1 MDTPIDTG
9 KDKQWKH
16 DKEFVKIIKNICFY
30 PNSEIDK
37 VFSLE
42 MSGFKTKKI
51 N

>member
-1 MDTPIDTG
+1 MDTPIDAG

-37 VFSLE
+37 FFFQRCQGL
-42 MSGFKTKKI
+42 KPKK
-51 N
+51 